1 MANVYSAVGRN
12 KFSPLIV
19 RPNEPLQW
27 GDPAGDTSGTGR
39 MLQYDAKKV
48 SVIRDFL
55 DANGNSNPDFKFTQ
69 KQRVIDGGSAFSTIT
84 RGYIRRTDDSD
95 SGAGKATLNFMFNPE
110 QITRDYVSYM
120 DQAALDP
127 FNTLYQSGNLVAP
140 PSFVNF
146 TFSLFFD
153 RQDDMFSQSGSSY
166 EAAKSG
172 VLIDYKYFD
181 IVVRN
186 VAPDGRSTSDVPD
199 NGVMMVNPRDITVV
213 FSKDL
218 TVQGRPTNARV
229 QFTKFNHE
237 MVPTRMQVDLTMI
250 ITYFG
255 PYLKTP
261 YGMNTFKAEKQYEA
275 MVPYSDSV
283 EEGYSSEDL
292 KAAISEYKS
301 LQASRAAEPDTPG
314 DSFFDKYLS
323 AQSTSSA
330 ANALGQVG
338 GTVGVSAETNRGI
351 RLAALQRAKQRVS
364 TTPPPTYASAGGQ
377 RTGPNS
383 YDPSGLLWAA
393 YNDVGAAAVLDGQS
407 STPCTVDSIVVHQ
420 FSNNWKTMPIVATLG
435 QDKPLVRAGLQQ
447 AAEPGDVLI
456 QSRGR
461 AGKAAIF
468 VGWQDPEAKTMATVI
483 SAHGPLI
490 GVSQHIEGITLV
502 CSEYDWL
509 TRPSLGG
516 SQSVAGGVLG
526 SSVVGTSGSYDG
538 VTLAEVNATS
548 GPRPYASALLQ
559 VLKARYSGTPGRAP
573 GIDGIYNRRY
583 IGNNAKN
590 GWSTHAAGRGIDYGT
605 TTDAT
610 GYAFG
615 QALVTFLL
623 SKASQLGIQAIIF
636 TNGTKDVSYK
646 PGKAPRTISTNVHR
660 NHLHIEINRA
670 VADIP
675 TASAIPWIEGVLG

>member
-19 RPNEPLQW
+19 RPSEPLQW
-27 GDPAGDTSGTGR
+27 GDPAGDTSGTPR

-48 SVIRDFL
+48 TVIRDFL

-69 KQRVIDGGSAFSTIT
+69 KQRVIDGGSSFSSIT
-84 RGYIRRTDDSD
+84 RGYIRRTDDTD
-95 SGAGKATLNFMFNPE
+95 PGAGKATLNFMFNPE

-153 RQDDMFSQSGSSY
+153 RQDDMFSQTGVSY
-166 EAAKSG
+166 EAAKTG
-172 VLIDYKYFD
+172 CLIDYKYFD

-186 VAPDGRSTSDVPD
+186 VPPDGRSTSDVPD

-261 YGMNTFKAEKQYEA
+261 YGMNTFKAEKKYEA

-292 KAAISEYKS
+292 QRAIGEYKS
-301 LQASRAAEPDTPG
+301 LQASRAAAPDEPGT
-314 DSFFDKYLS
+314 SFFDQYLS
-323 AQSTSSA
+323 AQSSSA
-330 ANALGQVG
+330 AASALGQVG
-338 GTVGVSAETNRGI
+338 GSVGVSAETNRGI

-364 TTPPPTYASAGGQ
+364 TTPPPSYAAAGGQ
-377 RTGPNS
+377 RTGPDS

-393 YNDVGAAAVLDGQS
+393 YNDIGAAAVLDGQA
-407 STPCTVDSIVVHQ
+407 STPCTVDSIIVHQ
-420 FSNNWKTMPIVATLG
+420 FSNGWKTMPIVATLG
-435 QDKPLVRAGLQQ
+435 QDHPLTRAGLQQ
-447 AAEPGDVLI
+447 NAQPGDILI
-456 QSRGR
+456 QTRGR
-461 AGKAAIF
+461 SGRAAFF
-468 VGWQDPEAKTMATVI
+468 VGWQDPEAKTLAIVI
-483 SAHGPLI
+483 SAHGPLL
-490 GVSQHIEGITLV
+490 GVGQRIEGIAVT
-502 CSEYDWL
+502 CSEYDWVL
-509 TRPSLGG
+509 RPSLGG
-516 SQSVAGGVLG
+516 SQSVGGGVVG
-526 SSVVGTSGSYDG
+526 SAVIGTSGSYDEA
-538 VTLAEVNATS
+538 TLAEVNS
-548 GPRPYASALLQ
+548 VGGPRSYATALLQ
-559 VLKARYSGTPGRAP
+559 VLKTRFAGNAARIGVGDSIYDRRMIRGSSTSWSVHTVGRAVDF
-573 GIDGIYNRRY
+573 GV
-583 IGNNAKN
+583 
-590 GWSTHAAGRGIDYGT
+590 T
-605 TTDAT
+605 TNAT
-610 GYAFG
+610 GLAFG
-615 QALVTFLL
+615 QALVTELL
-623 SKASQLGIQAIIF
+623 SKASQLGIQQIIF
-636 TNGTKDVSYK
+636 SNGTTDVSYR
-646 PGKAPRTISTNVHR
+646 PGRAPKAMKSKLHR